1 MKRRRGI
8 YHLGKDASMGVT
20 IGDGKIYIDVSVD
33 EVEEVL
39 EPLPA
44 FTESGKFEIT
54 RQDAENLIS
63 ILSEGLSKNTA
74 KEEGG
79 G

>member
-8 YHLGKDASMGVT
+8 YGKDASMGVT
-20 IGDGKIYIDVSVD
+20 IGDGKIYIDVSV

-44 FTESGKFEIT
+44 FTESAKFEIT
-54 RQDAENLIS
+54 HQDARDLIN
-63 ILSEGLSKNTA
+63 ILSEGL
-74 KEEGG
+74 GG
-79 G
+79 K